1 MCMAPAPALISERTV
16 RATLK
21 ADGPKPVSTSTS
33 SGRLQT
39 SVMRR
44 TSMSTS
50 SSVLIPRSGR
60 PSEPAATPPPDR

>member
-1 MCMAPAPALISERTV
+1 MAAAPNLISDLVV

-21 ADGPKPVSTSTS
+21 AEAPKPVSTSTS
-33 SGRLQT
+33 SGVSHT

-44 TSMSTS
+44 ISVSTS
-50 SSVLIPRSGR
+50 SRFEMPRSGR

>member
-1 MCMAPAPALISERTV
+1 MCTAAAPNLISDLTV

-21 ADGPKPVSTSTS
+21 ADAPNPVSASTS
-33 SGRLQT
+33 SGSEEA

-44 TSMSTS
+44 TSVSTS
-50 SSVLIPRSGR
+50 SRLDMPRSGT